1 MNYKELLLAVRS
13 LPKGYTFKVI
23 GKTKY
28 KRKIIAVER
37 VLNESFSTAIFIG
50 GIHARENITGDL
62 LFEMIRHDLFS
73 EIKDFNLSF
82 VLLANPDG
90 ADLQQFGEMEFP
102 KHCQKKLVK
111 INGNSHDFSMWKANA
126 NGVDINNNFNA
137 RFGTNV
143 HSTKPASHGFIGKK
157 PNSEKETVALVNYT
171 KSKKVFLTISYHTK
185 GEEIY
190 YNFFQA
196 GRIRER
202 DKLIAARF
210 AHSTGY
216 KIKNVESVS
225 SGGYKDW
232 CVSELK
238 IPSLTIE
245 VGSDELIHPIKK
257 EHLFEIFDKNKF
269 VASDVQFAYNVFND
283 YKI

>member
-28 KRKIIAVER
+28 KRQIIAVER
-37 VLNESFSTAIFIG
+37 VLNESFSTAIFVG
-50 GIHARENITGDL
+50 GMHARENITSDL
-62 LFEMIRHDLFS
+62 IYEMIRQDLFA

-90 ADLQQFGEMEFP
+90 ADLEQFGEKAFP
-102 KHCQKKLVK
+102 CFARKKILK
-111 INGNSHDFSMWKANA
+111 MNGGSCDYSMWKANA
-126 NGVDINNNFNA
+126 RGVDINNNFDA

-143 HSTKPASHGFIGKK
+143 HSSVPASHGFVGRN
-157 PNSEKETVALVNYT
+157 PESEKETFALTKYT
-171 KSKKVFLTISYHTK
+171 KIKKPFITISYHTK

-190 YNFFQA
+190 FNFFQT
-196 GRIRER
+196 GKRLER
-202 DKLIAARF
+202 DKKIAESF
-210 AHSTGY
+210 AFSTGY
-216 KIKNVESVS
+216 QIKNVEEVS

-232 CVSELK
+232 CVEKLN

-245 VGSDELIHPIKK
+245 VGSDDLLHPIGK
-257 EHLFEIFDKNKF
+257 EHLNELFEKNKF
-269 VASDVQFAYNVFND
+269 VASDVQFAYNVFNE